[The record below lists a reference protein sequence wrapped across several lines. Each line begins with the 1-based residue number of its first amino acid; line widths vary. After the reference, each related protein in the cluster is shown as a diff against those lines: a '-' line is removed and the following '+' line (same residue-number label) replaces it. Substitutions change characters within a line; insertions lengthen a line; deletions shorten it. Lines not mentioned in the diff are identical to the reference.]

1 VLQHRRWAHC
11 HEGSDQTSRVRE
23 VEPWH
28 SVGNTEA
35 GRTNPHR
42 LRLYLGAQN
51 GDFKSPAEFRPMP
64 GPMPR
69 PRVARAEAM
78 SGQKKTTSGSSQAER
93 KAFRDLDAQEA
104 MAEHE
109 QTQAAFNDN
118 RERLRS
124 ERLARE
130 AADPAGGK
138 LVAPTPQLPDD
149 TPIDRLRLTARMRE
163 ALRAAGLTTVG
174 EIREKSDQQL
184 LSIRD
189 LGRDSL
195 DHLRAS
201 LGVTSVHA
209 VRRAANSDT

>member
-1 VLQHRRWAHC
+1 
-11 HEGSDQTSRVRE
+11 
-23 VEPWH
+23 
-28 SVGNTEA
+28 
-35 GRTNPHR
+35 
-42 LRLYLGAQN
+42 
-51 GDFKSPAEFRPMP
+51 
-64 GPMPR
+64 
-69 PRVARAEAM
+69 M
-78 SGQKKTTSGSSQAER
+78 SGQKKPTSGSSQAER
-93 KAFRDLDAQEA
+93 KALRDLDAQEA

-109 QTQAAFNDN
+109 QIQAAFNDN

-130 AADPAGGK
+130 ATDPAGGK

-149 TPIDRLRLTARMRE
+149 TPIDRLRLAARMRE
-163 ALRAAGLTTVG
+163 ALRAAGLKTVG

-209 VRRAANSDT
+209 VRWAASSDA